1 MREGEDFEVIE
12 VESEEVAEP
21 IDIDPAPPDDPPPDD
36 PPPESPPPAR
46 PAADYVAVPNPL
58 AAGWLLAHNRNAV
71 LESLISGRPSR
82 GLQSGQFDSDKARLI
97 EHERAIRAAA
107 AAARRRRNGQ
117 TWYLLIV
124 TLGSPF
130 LMASLLGAAG
140 LQLLARVPTSAA
152 FLAEFVG
159 SAGASLGGLP
169 LAAVICLI
177 PGIVL
182 LNRHFKQERPAP
194 RIATDN
200 PPDVVDSGPLDPQF
214 QDAAADLINE
224 CRSLVGGRRNIPR
237 SDARRVSSVL
247 ERLATLSR
255 SYQVGPASACY
266 GDLARRVFL
275 AAKAHNALS
284 GRTQPRIDAILADYD
299 PLVARRGSG
308 RARMLGAPIVGIV
321 IAVVLFGMAGVFRLA
336 DDQFEI
342 VRTNG
347 VWQPPGSI
355 NYVDVTR
362 QRTTGVDFAGSDAA
376 ISVDGPGWFWALP
389 QPFTRRLNVNRFENV
404 LSAQAEIGIAENDAV
419 ATVAAEFRYVIK
431 DSRSYA
437 QAALRSSG
445 PELIASQASSELLTD
460 TLQEARLV
468 AEIDADPAAATER
481 LRDGIES
488 VLESVVAE
496 SAQDPTLAGLGIEL
510 LAIHRFELAEEDR
523 G

>member
-1 MREGEDFEVIE
+1 MRDGEDFEVIE

-21 IDIDPAPPDDPPPDD
+21 IGIDPAPPDDPTPK
-36 PPPESPPPAR
+36 SPPPAR

-58 AAGWLLAHNRNAV
+58 ASGWLLAHNRNAV
-71 LESLISGRPSR
+71 LEALISGRPSR
-82 GLQSGQFDSDKARLI
+82 GLQSSQFDSDKARLI

-107 AAARRRRNGQ
+107 TAAHRRRNGQ

-124 TLGSPF
+124 ALGSPF
-130 LMASLLGAAG
+130 LIASLLGAAG
-140 LQLLARVPTSAA
+140 LQLARLSTAA
-152 FLAEFVG
+152 APLAEFVG

-169 LAAVICLI
+169 LAAAICLI
-177 PGIVL
+177 PGAAL
-182 LNRHFKQERPAP
+182 LSRHFKQQRPAP
-194 RIATDN
+194 RFAIDN
-200 PPDVVDSGPLDPQF
+200 LKDIVDSGPLDPQF

-224 CRSLVGGRRNIPR
+224 CRSLVGGRRSIPR

-247 ERLATLSR
+247 ERLAALSR
-255 SYQVGPASACY
+255 SYQGGPAAECY

-275 AAKAHNALS
+275 AAEAHNALS
-284 GRTQPRIDAILADYD
+284 ARTQPRIDAILADYD
-299 PLVARRGSG
+299 PLAARRGSG
-308 RARMLGAPIVGIV
+308 RARMLGAPIGGIV
-321 IAVVLFGMAGVFRLA
+321 IAVVLFGMAGIFRLA

-355 NYVDVTR
+355 NYVDLTR

-389 QPFTRRLNVNRFENV
+389 QPFTRRLNVNRFDNV
-404 LSAQAEIGIAENDAV
+404 LSAQAEIGTAENDAV
-419 ATVAAEFRYVIK
+419 ATVAAEFSYVIK
-431 DSRSYA
+431 DSRAYA
-437 QAALRSSG
+437 QAALRSPG
-445 PELIASQASSELLTD
+445 PELIASQASSDLLTKN
-460 TLQEARLV
+460 LQEARLM
-468 AEIDADPAAATER
+468 AEFDADPAAATER

-488 VLESVVAE
+488 VLESVVAV
-496 SAQDPTLAGLGIEL
+496 SAQDPALAGLGVEL